1 MGKEPPLQ
9 FSQRGQ
15 DARAEVPMRTPKR
28 LYVQERIIY
37 QPELLTC
44 PHCGDLLVMCNY
56 LTWDKT
62 VQMLDR
68 ILSVASRPGRCPH
81 ATCAGSRMR
90 LLSAEGQRIA
100 LPGSTYGYDVL
111 VRIGWWRQEHRAT
124 YRESHAALASQVRIS
139 ESHVGYL
146 YQQVYLP
153 LLACHERQYRDQLA
167 QIATQQ
173 GGVIVALDG
182 LAPQGGE
189 PQMWFIRALFSGLT
203 LRSGWL
209 CQQDQPTFEAF
220 LKPLKHLEWPI
231 LAVLSDK
238 QKGLVP
244 AVATVLPHSRH
255 QFCQAHYLRNLAEPL
270 AEAEAAFKGELRQTV
285 RQHVG
290 DLLRQEPCTAPGQ
303 AGVLTVTGLLP
314 TPLAQ
319 PTAPAAQSPPP
330 RDTRTVSE
338 VNADEVI
345 TQLFRHTRYLLTLK
359 GRPPFRLAGIETYER
374 LQHVAQCSLDLLAE
388 RYDPRLVQLYQG
400 LQSALAPFGQ
410 TYQACQQG
418 AAWLRDI
425 AYILDPTATDA
436 RRGEQ
441 VARQLRDYLD
451 TVLRCPKV
459 TPTLYTF
466 GRHLDKVSR
475 SYWPGLFHC
484 YDVPGLPRTNN
495 ELESHFRDTGRRLL
509 RTTGQK
515 GLTQRML
522 QRQGAWELLPHPPT
536 EAQLLGALCH
546 TPPEELAQERQ
557 RFAGHRQRFRL
568 QCRSLKQTRAQFEH
582 LRQRWSSLQPTGT
595 G

>member
-1 MGKEPPLQ
+1 
-9 FSQRGQ
+9 
-15 DARAEVPMRTPKR
+15 MRTPKR
-28 LYVQERIIY
+28 LYAQERIIY

-124 YRESHAALASQVRIS
+124 YHEIHAALASQIRIS

-153 LLACHERQYRDQLA
+153 LLACHERQHRDSLA
-167 QIATQQ
+167 QIAKAQ
-173 GGVIVALDG
+173 GGLIIALDG

-189 PQMWFIRALFSGLT
+189 PQIWFIRELTSGCT

-209 CQQDQPTFEAF
+209 SQQDQPTFEAF
-220 LKPLKHLEWPI
+220 LQPLKHLEWPI

-238 QKGLVP
+238 QTGLVP
-244 AVATVLPHSRH
+244 AVATVFPNSRY
-255 QFCQAHYLRNLAEPL
+255 QFCQAHYLRNLAAPL
-270 AEAEAAFKGELRQTV
+270 AEADAAFKGELRETV
-285 RQHVG
+285 RQQVG
-290 DLLRQEPCTAPGQ
+290 DLIRQEPRTAPGQ

-314 TPLAQ
+314 SPLAK
-319 PTAPAAQSPPP
+319 PTAPPSQSPAP
-330 RDTRTVSE
+330 RATRTAPASTAE
-338 VNADEVI
+338 EVI
-345 TQLFRHTRYLLTLK
+345 APLFRHTRYLLTLK

-374 LQHVAQCSLDLLAE
+374 LQNVARCSLDLLAE
-388 RYDPRLVQLYQG
+388 RYDPRLARLYQG
-400 LQSALAPFGQ
+400 LQAALSPFAQ
-410 TYQACQQG
+410 TYQLFQQG

-425 AYILDPTATDA
+425 AYILEPTATHA
-436 RRGEQ
+436 VRGEQ
-441 VARQLRDYLD
+441 VAGQLRGYLD
-451 TVLRCPKV
+451 TVLRRSEG
-459 TPTLYTF
+459 TPTLYAF

-495 ELESHFRDTGRRLL
+495 ALESRFRDTSRRLL

-515 GLTQRML
+515 GLTQRIL
-522 QRQGAWELLPHPPT
+522 QRQGAWELLPRPPT
-536 EAQLLGALCH
+536 EAQVLDAVCQ
-546 TPPEELAQERQ
+546 TPPEDLAQERQ
-557 RFAGHRQRFRL
+557 RFAAHRQRFRL
-568 QCRSLKQTRAQFEH
+568 QSRSLRQTHAQFNR
-582 LRQRWSSLQPTGT
+582 LRQRWSTLQPTGT